1 MAVLCLPEQ
10 QAFLEKMIYIYGLKF
25 KLCAMKFDWSK
36 YFNAENME
44 RLIIALIIIIVG
56 TLLIYAIRYLV
67 KRVLPRSMSKQRQ
80 MIVVRLINYTGYLI
94 LAFVVFAEL
103 NIDLTPFFGAA
114 GIIGIVI
121 GVASQTSIGNIV
133 SGFFLVSEKSFEIG
147 DVIKIGDKSGVVYS
161 IDLLSIK
168 LKTFDNL
175 LLRIPNQT
183 VISSEVTNVTKFPIR
198 RLDFNVG
205 VAYKEDLGKVKEI
218 LERIARENP
227 LCLDEP
233 APLIVFKEFGS
244 SSIDILLGVWFE
256 KANYLAVKNSVFN
269 TIKTTFDQEGIEIPF
284 PHVTLYT
291 GEVTKPFPIVT
302 SNETAAKG

>member
-1 MAVLCLPEQ
+1 
-10 QAFLEKMIYIYGLKF
+10 
-25 KLCAMKFDWSK
+25 MKFDWSK
-36 YFNAENME
+36 YFNTENIE
-44 RLIIALIIIIVG
+44 RLIIALIILIIG
-56 TLLIYAIRYLV
+56 LAIIHIIAYLV
-67 KRVLPRSMSKQRQ
+67 KRLLPKTLSKQRQ
-80 MIVVRLINYTGYLI
+80 MIISRVIHYTGYVT
-94 LAFVVFAEL
+94 LAVVIVAEL
-103 NIDLTPFFGAA
+103 KIPVAPLFGTA
-114 GIIGIVI
+114 GVIGLVI

-168 LKTFDNL
+168 IKTFDNL

-198 RLDFNVG
+198 RLDFNIG
-205 VAYKEDLGKVKEI
+205 VAYKEDLKKVKEI
-218 LERIARENP
+218 LERIVKENP

-233 APLIVFKEFGS
+233 EPLIVFKEFGS

-256 KANYLAVKNSVFN
+256 KTNYLQVKNSVFQD
-269 TIKTTFDQEGIEIPF
+269 IKSTFDAEGIEIPF

-291 GEVTKPFPIVT
+291 GEVTKPFPLVQK
-302 SNETAAKG
+302 EEVKVKG